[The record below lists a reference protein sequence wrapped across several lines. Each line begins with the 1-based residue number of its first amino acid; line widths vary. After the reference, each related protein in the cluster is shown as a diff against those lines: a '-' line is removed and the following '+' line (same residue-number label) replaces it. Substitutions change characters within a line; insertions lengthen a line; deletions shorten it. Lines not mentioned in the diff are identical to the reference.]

1 MTFISPGMEYKWKI
15 GQFLGSLMLVHEVI
29 CVDITFYRVSARAE
43 KGVGMGFYLLS
54 TIHISLCNNSHS
66 LTDYEN

>member
-1 MTFISPGMEYKWKI
+1 
-15 GQFLGSLMLVHEVI
+15 MLVHEVI